1 MSPDTDAARRS
12 PAAAIGIRLLGA
24 ACVVIAA
31 VTIVFWL
38 VKSIPGDP
46 VEIMLGPLATV
57 GQAEKDAIRATLN
70 LNQPVFVQY
79 LNYLG
84 QMMTG
89 NLGTSYQLNEPV
101 VDVLARAFAPTAA
114 LTSLSLLF
122 TVILV
127 ALGILIARTRRIRGV
142 VLASQTVAATLPI
155 FWVSYILLV
164 VFGFSL
170 GWFPVTDS
178 TGFAALILPAVA
190 LGIAV
195 SAILGRIV
203 HTALEDAQQQ
213 PFWLSI
219 RARGSSQLR
228 FDLAHGLRHGLGA
241 ALPLAVQIVGGLLG
255 GAVIVEQIFGR
266 PGLGSVALV
275 AITNRDL
282 PVILGLVALSAVM
295 FTLLALLA
303 DFALWAIDPRLRPW
317 RARGD
322 DRVK

>member
-1 MSPDTDAARRS
+1 M
-12 PAAAIGIRLLGA
+12 RLLGA
-24 ACVVIAA
+24 ACVVIAT

-46 VEIMLGPLATV
+46 VEIMLGPLATI
-57 GQAEKDAIRATLN
+57 GQAEKDAIRSTLN
-70 LNQPVFVQY
+70 LDQPVFAQY
-79 LNYLG
+79 FSYLG
-84 QMMTG
+84 QLVTA

-101 VDVLARAFAPTAA
+101 IDVIARALAPTAA

-127 ALGILIARTRRIRGV
+127 VIGILIARTRKLRGF
-142 VLASQTVAATLPI
+142 VLASQTLSATLPI
-155 FWVSYILLV
+155 FWVSYLLLV

-170 GWFPVTDS
+170 GWFPVADS
-178 TGFAALILPAVA
+178 TGFHALVLPAVA
-190 LGIAV
+190 LAIAV

-213 PFWLSI
+213 PFWLSV

-228 FDLAHGLRHGLGA
+228 FDLVHGVRHGLGA

-317 RARGD
+317 RERGD
-322 DRVK
+322 QRGN